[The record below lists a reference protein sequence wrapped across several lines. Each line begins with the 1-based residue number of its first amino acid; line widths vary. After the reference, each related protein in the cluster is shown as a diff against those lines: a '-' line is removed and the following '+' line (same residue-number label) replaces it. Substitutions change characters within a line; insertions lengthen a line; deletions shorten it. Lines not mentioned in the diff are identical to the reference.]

1 MKQRPLGSAA
11 ALALAASLVGLP
23 ALANGR
29 FPAAGQIAVDPSDP
43 SHLVVRT
50 TYGLTVSSDHGAH
63 WSWVCEAA
71 VGYSGTEDPMM
82 AITADGTLIAGI
94 FEGLS
99 ASHDKG
105 CQWDFAQG
113 GLKDRYVIDLAT
125 EKVSP
130 KSAVLLISNSVGGSM
145 FLTELWETK
154 DNAAT
159 WTVAGVDMPADFL
172 GLTLD
177 AAPADPNRV
186 YVSGRYGKPGY
197 DGAIERSNDR
207 GATWQKLL
215 IPGSNDLALPYI
227 GGIDPQNPDVVY
239 VRLDAAKTDKL
250 IVTKDGGTTWQDAF
264 TSTGNLLG
272 FAISP
277 DGATVAVGG
286 DTDGVWTAP
295 ASTLSFTQVSK
306 IGARCLTWTPAGLYA
321 CGDEFVDGF
330 AVGLST
336 NQGKTFTPVMHLQE
350 NCGPLTCGAAT
361 SNGSK
366 CPDAWGAT
374 KLTIGGAT
382 CNGAGGSGSTSAAS
396 STSTGAAATS
406 TSSGGSAGSSGG
418 GCSVSAPATAA
429 GMAVPGLVLAA
440 AALTRRRRRDARAS
454 RSAR

>member
-1 MKQRPLGSAA
+1 MKLRPLGSAA
-11 ALALAASLVGLP
+11 ALAFAASLVAAP

-43 SHLVVRT
+43 NHLVVRT
-50 TYGLTVSSDHGAH
+50 TYGLTVSTDHGAH

-71 VGYSGTEDPMM
+71 VGYGGTEDPMM
-82 AITADGTLIAGI
+82 AITADGSLIAGI

-125 EKVSP
+125 EKVTP
-130 KSAVLLISNSVGGSM
+130 KNAVLLISNSVGGSM

-159 WTVAGVDMPADFL
+159 WTVAGVDMPVDFL

-177 AAPADPNRV
+177 AAPSDPQRV
-186 YVSGRYGKPGY
+186 YVSGRYGKPDY
-197 DGAIERSNDR
+197 EGAIERTNDR
-207 GATWQKLL
+207 GKTWQKLA
-215 IPGSNDLALPYI
+215 IPGSNDMSLPYI

-250 IVTKDGGTTWQDAF
+250 VVTKDGGTTWKDAF

-272 FAISP
+272 FALSP
-277 DGATVAVGG
+277 DGSTVAVGG

-295 ASTLSFTQVSK
+295 ASTLAFTQVSK
-306 IGARCLTWTPAGLYA
+306 IGTKCLTWTPAGLYA
-321 CGDEFVDGF
+321 CADEFVDGF

-336 NQGKTFTPVMHLQE
+336 DQGHTFTPVMHLQVL
-350 NCGPLTCGAAT
+350 CGPLECPAT
-361 SNGSK
+361 TTNGSM

-374 KLTIGGAT
+374 KLAIGGAT
-382 CNGAGGSGSTSAAS
+382 CESASSGATSGSGAGSSTSA
-396 STSTGAAATS
+396 GGGATS
-406 TSSGGSAGSSGG
+406 SSSGGSSQTAG
-418 GCSVSAPATAA
+418 GCSMSAPAAA
-429 GMAVPGLVLAA
+429 GSLVPGLVLAG
-440 AALTRRRRRDARAS
+440 AALARRRRRAR
-454 RSAR
+454 RAR

>member
-1 MKQRPLGSAA
+1 MKLIPLGSAA
-11 ALALAASLVGLP
+11 AFALAASLVGLP

-43 SHLVVRT
+43 DHLVVRT
-50 TYGLTVSSDHGAH
+50 TYGLTVSNDHGAR
-63 WSWVCEAA
+63 WSWVCEGA

-82 AITADGTLIAGI
+82 AITADSSIIAGI

-125 EKVSP
+125 EQLDP
-130 KSAVLLISNSVGGSM
+130 KNAILAISNSVGGSM
-145 FLTELWETK
+145 FLTEVWETK

-177 AAPADPNRV
+177 AAPSDRNRI

-197 DGAIERSNDR
+197 DGALERTGDR
-207 GATWQKLL
+207 GATWTKVL
-215 IPGSNDLALPYI
+215 IPGSNDQALPYI

-239 VRLDAAKTDKL
+239 VRLDAVKTDKL
-250 IVTKDGGTTWQDAF
+250 VVTKDGGATWTDAF

-286 DTDGVWTAP
+286 DTDGIWTAP
-295 ASTLSFTQVSK
+295 ASTLAFKQVSK
-306 IGARCLTWTPAGLYA
+306 IGAKCLTWTSAGLYA
-321 CGDEFVDGF
+321 CADEFVDGF
-330 AVGLST
+330 AVGLSK
-336 NQGKTFTPVMHLQE
+336 NQGATFTPVMHLQV
-350 NCGPLTCGAAT
+350 NCGPLACGAAT

-382 CNGAGGSGSTSAAS
+382 CEGGGGSSGTSAAS
-396 STSTGAAATS
+396 STSSGGPATS
-406 TSSGGSAGSSGG
+406 SSSSGGSSGG
-418 GCSVSAPATAA
+418 GCSVSAPAPAA
-429 GMAVPGLVLAA
+429 GLTAPGLMIAA
-440 AALTRRRRRDARAS
+440 AALARRRRRAARDS

>member
-1 MKQRPLGSAA
+1 MKLRLLGSAA
-11 ALALAASLVGLP
+11 AFAFAASLAP
-23 ALANGR
+23 RSALANGR
-29 FPAAGQIAVDPSDP
+29 FPAAGQIVVNPSDP
-43 SHLVVRT
+43 NHLVVRA
-50 TYGLTVSSDHGAH
+50 TYGLTVSNDHGAH

-71 VGYSGTEDPMM
+71 VGYGGTEDPMM
-82 AITADGTLIAGI
+82 AITADGSLIAGI

-99 ASHDKG
+99 TSHDKG

-113 GLKDRYVIDLAT
+113 GLKGRYVIDLAT
-125 EKVSP
+125 EKLTP
-130 KSAVLLISNSVGGSM
+130 KNAVLLISNSIGGSM

-159 WTVAGVDMPADFL
+159 WTLAGVDMPVDFL

-177 AAPADPNRV
+177 AAPSDPDRV

-197 DGAIERSNDR
+197 DGAIERTNDR
-207 GATWQKLL
+207 GKTWQKLL
-215 IPGSNDLALPYI
+215 IPGSNDTALPYI
-227 GGIDPQNPDVVY
+227 GGIDPVNADVVY
-239 VRLDAAKTDKL
+239 VRLDSAKTDKL
-250 IVTKDGGTTWQDAF
+250 MVTKDGGTTWKDAF

-295 ASTLSFTQVSK
+295 SSTLAFKQVSK
-306 IGARCLTWTPAGLYA
+306 VGAKCLTWTSAGLYA
-321 CGDEFVDGF
+321 CANEFVDGF

-336 NQGKTFTPVMHLQE
+336 NQGATFTPVMHLQV
-350 NCGPLTCGAAT
+350 NCGPKECGAT
-361 SNGSK
+361 TTNGSK

-382 CNGAGGSGSTSAAS
+382 CEGAGGSSGTGAAS
-396 STSTGAAATS
+396 SSTSSGAGATS
-406 TSSGGSAGSSGG
+406 TSSGDSSAPSGG

-429 GMAVPGLVLAA
+429 GMAVPGLALAG
-440 AALTRRRRRDARAS
+440 AALARRRRRAARA
-454 RSAR
+454 R

>member
-1 MKQRPLGSAA
+1 MKLIPLGSAA
-11 ALALAASLVGLP
+11 ALVLAASLVGVP

-43 SHLVVRT
+43 DHLVVRT
-50 TYGLTVSSDHGAH
+50 TYGLTVTNDHGAH

-82 AITADGTLIAGI
+82 AITADGSLIAGI

-99 ASHDKG
+99 ASHDQG
-105 CQWDFAQG
+105 CQWDFAAG

-125 EKVSP
+125 ETQDP
-130 KSAVLLISNSVGGSM
+130 KNAILAISNSVGGSM
-145 FLTELWETK
+145 FLTEVWETK

-177 AAPADPNRV
+177 AAPSDRNRI
-186 YVSGRYGKPGY
+186 YVSGRYGKPEY
-197 DGAIERSNDR
+197 AGALERTSDR
-207 GATWQKLL
+207 GATWQKLP
-215 IPGSNDLALPYI
+215 IPGSNDQALPYI
-227 GGIDPQNPDVVY
+227 GGIDPKNPDVVY
-239 VRLDAAKTDKL
+239 VRLDALKTDRL
-250 IVTKDGGTTWQDAF
+250 VVTKDGGVSWTDAF

-286 DTDGVWTAP
+286 DTDGIWTAP
-295 ASTLSFTQVSK
+295 ASTLAFTQVSK
-306 IGARCLTWTPAGLYA
+306 IGAKCLTWTSAGLYA
-321 CGDEFVDGF
+321 CADEFVDGF
-330 AVGLST
+330 AVGLSK
-336 NQGKTFTPVMHLQE
+336 NQGATFTPVMHLQV
-350 NCGPLTCGAAT
+350 NCGPLTCGATT

-382 CNGAGGSGSTSAAS
+382 CEGAGGSSATTAAS
-396 STSTGAAATS
+396 STSSGTTATS
-406 TSSGGSAGSSGG
+406 SSSSGGASG

-429 GMAVPGLVLAA
+429 GLGAPGLVLAA
-440 AALTRRRRRDARAS
+440 AALVRRRRRAR
-454 RSAR
+454 RSPR

>member
-1 MKQRPLGSAA
+1 MRLRLLGPAVALAFAASAA
-11 ALALAASLVGLP
+11 GVP

-43 SHLVVRT
+43 DHLVVRT

-63 WSWVCEAA
+63 WSWICEAA
-71 VGYSGTEDPMM
+71 VGYGGTEDPMM
-82 AITADGTLIAGI
+82 AVTADGTLIAGI

-125 EKVSP
+125 EKVNP
-130 KSAVLLISNSVGGSM
+130 KNGVLLISNSVGGSM
-145 FLTELWETK
+145 FLTELWQTN

-159 WTVAGVDMPADFL
+159 WTLAGVDMPADFL

-177 AAPADPNRV
+177 AAPSTPSRV
-186 YVSGRYGKPGY
+186 YVSGRYGKPTY
-197 DGAIERSNDR
+197 DGAIERSDDR

-215 IPGSNDLALPYI
+215 IPGSNDQALPYI
-227 GGIDPQNPDVVY
+227 GGIDPQNADVVY

-250 IVTKDGGTTWQDAF
+250 VVTKDGGTTWKDAF

-286 DTDGVWTAP
+286 DTDGIWTAP
-295 ASTLSFTQVSK
+295 SSTLSFTQVSK
-306 IGARCLTWTPAGLYA
+306 IGARCLTWTTAGLYA
-321 CGDEFVDGF
+321 CADEFVDGF

-336 NQGKTFTPVMHLQE
+336 NQGATFTPVMHLQVL
-350 NCGPLTCGAAT
+350 CGPLECGAST
-361 SNGSK
+361 SNGSL

-382 CNGAGGSGSTSAAS
+382 CEAGGSSTGAGSSTGSGAATTSSAS
-396 STSTGAAATS
+396 STTS
-406 TSSGGSAGSSGG
+406 GGSSGG
-418 GCSVSAPATAA
+418 GCSVSAPGAAA
-429 GMAVPGLVLAA
+429 GMVVPGLVLAGA
-440 AALTRRRRRDARAS
+440 TLARRRRRPARTQ
-454 RSAR
+454 RPAR